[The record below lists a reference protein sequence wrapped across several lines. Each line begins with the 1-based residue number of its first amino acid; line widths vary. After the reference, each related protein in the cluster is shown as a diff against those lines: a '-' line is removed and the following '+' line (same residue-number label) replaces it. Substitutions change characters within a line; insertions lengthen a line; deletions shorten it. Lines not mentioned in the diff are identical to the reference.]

1 MGIFDFWTAKAKDY
15 VYGQLDASQ
24 CPADIVVKPLQADEA
39 YVEVV
44 LRHMRIVDVRI
55 GTKKFY
61 GAVHSDLGLFHDS
74 GQFVNFKSLIT
85 PDELKDTDAAHLD
98 RVIVSNQPL
107 LGPTPYRGGR
117 LQLNLAL
124 LSVKSVDLAGPFL
137 EVLTGLASAAGVSYI
152 SIAEP
157 FLKPLAAGIDL
168 LTGTSGAANLE
179 IQVVTN
185 LKPVTTGVY
194 VVLRAPS
201 DELQLEEIRVKSDYT
216 LTYADGTAITNYPYM
231 VTTIEASPT
240 RDDWKGIPEIKKA
253 FDLVVKAVKSDKPDD
268 YKDALAGFRRAA
280 LLSDDLLFDHAQA
293 LVQQVQA
300 KMDVLMGATTTVRSE
315 KSAEV
320 PTLDD
325 FDPFGYSLV
334 R

>member
-1 MGIFDFWTAKAKDY
+1 MGIFDFWTAEAKDY
-15 VYGQLDASQ
+15 VHGQLDATQ
-24 CPADIVVKPLQADEA
+24 CPPGITVEPVEPDAA

-44 LRHMRIVDVRI
+44 LRRMRIVNVRI

-74 GQFVNFKSLIT
+74 GQFVNFKSVIT

-117 LQLNLAL
+117 LQLKMAL

-137 EVLTGLASAAGVSYI
+137 EVLKGLSSAAGVSYI
-152 SIAEP
+152 SVAEP
-157 FLKPLAAGIDL
+157 FIQPLSAGIDL
-168 LTGTSGAANLE
+168 LTGTSGAATLE

-185 LKPVTTGVY
+185 LKPLNSGVF

-201 DELQLEEIRVKSDYT
+201 DELTLEEVRVQPDYT
-216 LTYADGTAITNYPYM
+216 LAYSDGSAITKYPYM
-231 VTTIEASPT
+231 VITIESGPK

-253 FDLVVKAVKSDKPDD
+253 FDLVVTAVNNDKPDE
-268 YKDALAGFRRAA
+268 YVQALAAFRRTA
-280 LLSDDLLFDHAQA
+280 LLSNDLLSDHALA
-293 LVQQVQA
+293 LVNQVQT
-300 KMDVLMGATTTVRSE
+300 KMDMIIGATKTVRSE
-315 KSAEV
+315 EKSPV
-320 PTLDD
+320 PSLDD
-325 FDPFGYSLV
+325 FDPFESSLV